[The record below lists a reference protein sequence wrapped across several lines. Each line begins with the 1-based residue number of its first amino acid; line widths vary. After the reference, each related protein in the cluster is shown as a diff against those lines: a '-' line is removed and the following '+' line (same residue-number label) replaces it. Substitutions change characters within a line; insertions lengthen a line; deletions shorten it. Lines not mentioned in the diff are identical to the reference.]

1 MVIKNDDGKWKD
13 EIDQLYPVYTLPKL
27 RKYKPDPSNYI
38 AGDGFIRKGAGC
50 ILVGATGMGKS
61 VLAEQIGVSIAAG
74 EDIFGIKVPKPRKV
88 HYIQAENDEDVMKR
102 DLESIVDNLGLDEK
116 LVNKNFTMRHVF
128 GLADSSFAQYLEHD
142 IERFKP
148 ELIVIDHFQAYTD
161 LDFNKAEAF
170 KQWVTP
176 IDEMLKA
183 YGIGLLLVMHKGKP
197 KDVSGWDI
205 RELVYNAVGT
215 SAHSN
220 WARTACEIKPSKN
233 DVRRFDLILTKNADR
248 AGLKDEQGQV
258 LRHIYVEHSPDSS
271 APWWK
276 KCDQQV
282 AEVVVNYQK
291 VVAEAAHANPEKS
304 MRWLAKEIG
313 CSVGVVQKYYPKDLM
328 AKKVKKAEKSVKKVT
343 KKKARKVKL

>member
-1 MVIKNDDGKWKD
+1 MVIKNDDGKWK
-13 EIDQLYPVYTLPKL
+13 ETIDQLYPVYTLPKL
-27 RKYKPDPSNYI
+27 RKHKLDPSLYI

-61 VLAEQIGVSIAAG
+61 VLAEQVGLSIAAG

-102 DLESIVDNLGLDEK
+102 DVESIVDNLGLDED

-128 GLADSSFAQYLEHD
+128 GLSDSSFAEYLAHEVD
-142 IERFKP
+142 RFDP

-161 LDFNKAEAF
+161 GDFNKAEVF

-183 YGIGLLLVMHKGKP
+183 HGIGLLLIMHKGKP

-205 RELVYNAVGT
+205 RELVYNAMGT

-248 AGLKDEQGQV
+248 AGLKDENGQV
-258 LRHIYVEHSPDSS
+258 LRHIYVEHSEDSS
-271 APWWK
+271 APYWG
-276 KCDQQV
+276 KCEVQS
-282 AEVVVNYQK
+282 AEVVVDRKQLI
-291 VVAEAAHANPEKS
+291 EDCAHEYPNKS
-304 MRWLAKEIG
+304 QRWISKHLG
-313 CSVGVVQKYYPKDLM
+313 CSVGVVSKYYPKDLQ
-328 AKKVKKAEKSVKKVT
+328 KKKAREVEKKVKKVT
-343 KKKARKVKL
+343 KKK